1 MRAHNAKQ
9 FVSISINVI
18 SRLNR
23 LEIYSFIYFHI
34 VSISND
40 NEWEFFGKKKKNKT
54 KWKGETNG
62 DEKKKKS
69 HAKFRETFASTNL
82 KRLSS
87 CINLDRFWNTIPFKV
102 SAALYLLIRRA
113 QTWQ

>member
-62 DEKKKKS
+62 DEKKKKKS
-69 HAKFRETFASTNL
+69 RQISRNVCF
-82 KRLSS
+82 
-87 CINLDRFWNTIPFKV
+87 D
-102 SAALYLLIRRA
+102 
-113 QTWQ
+113 